1 MLLKII
7 EEYQTFI
14 IKTILKIAIVIYQSV
29 ELMQYY
35 IMNQNIFFVIF
46 IINIK
51 LRMNSIFSIASFL
64 VTFFTSS
71 KQFNI
76 IVKWNVELRKLM
88 SVESLLAQIRKLK
101 YLMKEDICN
110 AIKSSHIV
118 VHSIYYVFYET
129 ISCSVER
136 YTHVFKR

>member
-35 IMNQNIFFVIF
+35 IMNQNIFFV
-46 IINIK
+46 K